1 MPSQLLA
8 ANLGRF
14 RILQVR
20 PSRPASLSSAVLA
33 VVKRQQPMARPV
45 AAVVAVDFL
54 LPKFP

>member
-33 VVKRQQPMARPV
+33 VVKRQQPMVCPAVV
-45 AAVVAVDFL
+45 AAVVDFL
-54 LPKFP
+54 LPKFL